1 MTSSS
6 QDTVL
11 SHCCLAQSA
20 ISLPCRLFAAQVH
33 HWTYVGIF
41 KQHCFPQRS
50 LFHLWNCGAS
60 CRLHRTTHTPPSFS
74 LCAAALCPPPPP
86 APRDRSLFFMMRSL
100 TLFLFASQTGFRKY
114 HPLPTSPLPVYI
126 PNLFIFGKI
135 SAELNFQ
142 FLLLFFFFLSFF
154 LNYLS
159 TYCPFMSGN
168 ALKCDAWRDEGAIC
182 LKFGKNKNT
191 CILFWYLSIIGP
203 LNIIRYLKHKEGVP
217 S

>member
-50 LFHLWNCGAS
+50 LFHHWNCGAS

-74 LCAAALCPPPPP
+74 LCAAALWPPPPP
-86 APRDRSLFFMMRSL
+86 PRQVP
-100 TLFLFASQTGFRKY
+100 FLYDEVSHTVFICLPNWIQKIPPFAHFPASCLYSK
-114 HPLPTSPLPVYI
+114 PLHLWQNFSRVELPISPP
-126 PNLFIFGKI
+126 F
-135 SAELNFQ
+135 
-142 FLLLFFFFLSFF
+142 FLLSFFF